1 MVKPQLKLQFAFFYP
16 FIYPLL
22 RLISP
27 NCLWTGNRSRKEI
40 ALTIDDGP
48 HPQYTL
54 ELLDV
59 LDKYGIKASFF
70 WLGVCVERHPEVAR
84 EVYRR
89 GHWIGIHGY
98 QHLSFTQFKQAEF
111 EQSLEQTKTAIHN
124 VCGLAGDRLQYVR
137 PPNGFFTWETLRL
150 LTEWG
155 YRTVMWSV
163 VPEDWVE
170 PGADIVA
177 SRVLR
182 QTKQGSIIVLH
193 DGYFGGCNVAASV
206 DQIVPELLRRGY
218 EFVSIDRLWKEA
230 KGEAQV

>member
-1 MVKPQLKLQFAFFYP
+1 MLKPRIKLQFAFFYP
-16 FIYPLL
+16 LLYPLL

-27 NCLWTGNRSRKEI
+27 NSLWTGNRSRKEI

-48 HPQYTL
+48 HPRYTL

-70 WLGVCVERHPEVAR
+70 WLGVSVDRHPEVAR

-89 GHWIGIHGY
+89 GHFIGIHGY
-98 QHLSFTQFKQAEF
+98 QHLSFTRLRKEELKQT
-111 EQSLEQTKTAIHN
+111 LERTKETIHKT
-124 VCGLAGDRLQYVR
+124 CGIDQKTLQYVR
-137 PPNGFFTWETLRL
+137 PPNGFFTWKTLGL
-150 LTEWG
+150 LAEWG

-170 PGADIVA
+170 PGVDAVV

-182 QTKQGSIIVLH
+182 QTKNGAIVVLH
-193 DGYFGGCNVAASV
+193 DGYFGGCDVAASV
-206 DQIVPELLRRGY
+206 DKIVPELLRRGY
-218 EFVSIDRLWKEA
+218 NFVSIDEFWK
-230 KGEAQV
+230 QVKVKRQ